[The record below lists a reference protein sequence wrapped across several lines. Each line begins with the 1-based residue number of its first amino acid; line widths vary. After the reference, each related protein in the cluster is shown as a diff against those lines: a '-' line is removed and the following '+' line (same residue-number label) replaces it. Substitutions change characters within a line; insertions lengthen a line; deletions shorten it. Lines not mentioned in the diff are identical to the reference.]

1 MRKRT
6 KEEDYI
12 LLGEGEGEEKKGVVA
27 RRANVGTMKERG
39 TGVEGGGDK
48 RSRGQDTNYI

>member
-1 MRKRT
+1 MR

-12 LLGEGEGEEKKGVVA
+12 LLGEGEGGGKGVVA

>member
-12 LLGEGEGEEKKGVVA
+12 FLGEGEGEEKKGVVA